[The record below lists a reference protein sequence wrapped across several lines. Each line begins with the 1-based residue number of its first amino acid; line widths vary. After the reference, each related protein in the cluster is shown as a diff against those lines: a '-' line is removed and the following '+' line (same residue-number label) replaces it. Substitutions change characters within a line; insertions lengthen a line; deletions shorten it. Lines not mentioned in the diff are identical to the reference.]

1 MRIVHISSSDTQ
13 GGAARAAARLVRGL
27 RMMGG
32 ECVMIVKH
40 KKSRDERTLEAVPSQ
55 SREAGMLEKQ
65 ARMVWKYYV
74 DRHRTPLSNSY
85 FSLPIP
91 GCEVSAHE
99 EVRRADVVNLHWVS
113 GLVSPVEIGR
123 LQRLGKPVIWTLHDQ
138 RAFTGGCHYSAGCRN
153 FEGECRRCP
162 QLEDDDLGLAPAA
175 LRESLAEIR
184 RPMAVVC
191 PSRWLAGCAA
201 QSALFR
207 GARVTVIPYGLET
220 EVFKPGRAE
229 ARRQLQWDAEAVY
242 LLFGADNI
250 DEARKGFDLL
260 RAALSLC
267 LKNADFQAAVSAK
280 KINFVIYGNG
290 DRLPSVDFPARWLG
304 RFDSDSALARVYAAS
319 DAFILP
325 SREDNLPNTLLEAI
339 CCGTPVIG
347 FDIGG
352 LPDVIVPGKNGL
364 LAAPEDINGLAEAI
378 RSFCFDP
385 GLRRRLAAN
394 CHGEDPVRFDLRTQ
408 AARYLKLY
416 EAEIARQAAESA
428 GGLASPERPPKPFG
442 AAFGGVFPALV
453 SRAKRERRAR
463 PWKAVRKLL
472 AGKAGPKNATV
483 S

>member
-1 MRIVHISSSDTQ
+1 MRIVHISHSDLQ

-27 RMMGG
+27 RMMGA
-32 ECVMIVKH
+32 ECAMIVKN
-40 KKSRDERTLEAVPSQ
+40 KKSSDARTLEAVPNQ
-55 SREAGMLEKQ
+55 SREAGTLEKQ

-99 EVRRADVVNLHWVS
+99 EIRRADVVNLHWIS
-113 GLVSPVEIGR
+113 GLVSPAEIGR
-123 LQRLGKPVIWTLHDQ
+123 LQSSGKPVIWTLHDQ

-153 FEGECRRCP
+153 YERECRHCP
-162 QLEDDDLGLAPAA
+162 QLDNDDLGLAPAA

-184 RPMAVVC
+184 VPMAVVC

-207 GARVTVIPYGLET
+207 RARISVIPYGLET

-229 ARRQLQWDAEAVY
+229 ARQHLQWDSEAVY

-250 DEARKGFDLL
+250 HEARKGFDLL
-260 RAALSLC
+260 CAALGIC
-267 LKNADFQAAVSAK
+267 LRTTDFQTAVSGK
-280 KINFVIYGNG
+280 KINFVFYGNG
-290 DRLPSVDFPARWLG
+290 DRPPPVDFPACWLG
-304 RFDSDSALARVYAAS
+304 RFDSDSALAQVYAAC

-325 SREDNLPNTLLEAI
+325 SREDNLPNTLLEAV

-352 LPDVIVPGKNGL
+352 LPDVIAPGVNGL
-364 LAAPEDINGLAEAI
+364 LAAPEDIKGLAEAI
-378 RSFCFDP
+378 RSFCFGP
-385 GLRRRLAAN
+385 GLRRKLAGN
-394 CHGEDPVRFDLRTQ
+394 CDREVQGRFDLRTQ
-408 AARYLKLY
+408 AALYLKLY
-416 EAEIARQAAESA
+416 EEEIARRATESA
-428 GGLASPERPPKPFG
+428 GVAASPTRPARPFG
-442 AAFGGVFPALV
+442 EEFGGVFSALV
-453 SRAKRERRAR
+453 SRAKREKRAG

-472 AGKAGPKNATV
+472 AGKASPNNANA